1 MFLQWIFENS
11 TEFPHKFLN
20 VSSMAVYHRIITGGG
35 TLRERKDLMKSKKHL
50 VITAALAVTVLAG
63 GSLAILAAE
72 SAVSGAEI
80 VETEMETTALTAEET
95 EAEPVVLDAEVI
107 ETEPETAAL
116 TEEVDDADYSY
127 HVGQQ
132 SSTVRNDAYEA
143 LPEGGTKEDAE
154 EFYETYEIGG
164 GAWANSAYDESL
176 KSGYGYAEGQQR
188 EAQYVQDGDD
198 DAEYKAGYSYSV
210 GRQNYMD
217 NYPNFTK

>member
-132 SSTVRNDAYEA
+132 CFNRRGKGGIDF
-143 LPEGGTKEDAE
+143 EG
-154 EFYETYEIGG
+154 I
-164 GAWANSAYDESL
+164 
-176 KSGYGYAEGQQR
+176 
-188 EAQYVQDGDD
+188 
-198 DAEYKAGYSYSV
+198 
-210 GRQNYMD
+210 
-217 NYPNFTK
+217 